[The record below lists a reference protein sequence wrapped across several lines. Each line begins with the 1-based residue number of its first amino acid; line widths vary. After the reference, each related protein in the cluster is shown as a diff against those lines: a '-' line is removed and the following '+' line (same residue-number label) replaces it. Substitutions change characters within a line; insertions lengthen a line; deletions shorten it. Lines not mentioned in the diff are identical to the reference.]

1 MTNNAFIAFIANNDI
16 IQNNDTPSLNNE
28 KVIGCNAP
36 TERNIISQEESMK
49 AVLFDLDG
57 TLTNTLDDIA
67 DSMNHALQLNGL
79 PSHPVDAYRYMV
91 GNGARKLAERAI
103 GERKDLLDAVY
114 NAYMEHYKDHAADK
128 TCAYEGTTQL
138 LKALIQ
144 RGILIC
150 VLSNKPHRDTVTVVN
165 HYFPDIRFDAVQGQV
180 EGVPVKPDPAG
191 ALALA
196 RKLNTDP
203 SDFAYLGDTG
213 VDMTCAVRAGMH
225 PFGALWGFRDADEL
239 KKTGAEILLKSP
251 PELLAYI

>member
-1 MTNNAFIAFIANNDI
+1 M
-16 IQNNDTPSLNNE
+16 
-28 KVIGCNAP
+28 
-36 TERNIISQEESMK
+36 MK

-67 DSMNHALQLNGL
+67 DSMNYALQKNGL

-91 GNGARKLAERAI
+91 GNGARILAERAV
-103 GERKDLLDAVY
+103 GERRDLFDAVY
-114 NAYMEHYKDHAADK
+114 EAYMERYKDHAADK
-128 TCAYEGTTQL
+128 TCAYEGTTEL
-138 LKALIQ
+138 LKALTE

-150 VLSNKPHRDTVTVVN
+150 VLSNKPHRDTITVVS
-165 HYFPDIRFDAVQGQV
+165 HYFPEIAFNAVQGQI

-225 PFGALWGFRDADEL
+225 PFGALWGFRDAEEL
-239 KKTGAEILLKSP
+239 IKTGAEILLKSP
-251 PELLAYI
+251 PELLAYF

>member
-1 MTNNAFIAFIANNDI
+1 
-16 IQNNDTPSLNNE
+16 
-28 KVIGCNAP
+28 
-36 TERNIISQEESMK
+36 MK

-91 GNGARKLAERAI
+91 GNGARKLAERAV

-150 VLSNKPHRDTVTVVN
+150 VLSNKPHRDTITVVN
-165 HYFPDIRFDAVQGQV
+165 HYFPDIRFNAVQGQV

-196 RKLNTDP
+196 RKLNIDP

-213 VDMTCAVRAGMH
+213 VDMTCAVKAGMH

>member
-1 MTNNAFIAFIANNDI
+1 MAG
-16 IQNNDTPSLNNE
+16 
-28 KVIGCNAP
+28 K
-36 TERNIISQEESMK
+36 MK

-67 DSMNHALQLNGL
+67 DSMNYALRQYNL
-79 PSHPVDAYRYMV
+79 PAHPVDAYRYMV
-91 GNGARKLAERAI
+91 GNGARILAERAV
-103 GERKDLLDAVY
+103 GERTDLLDTVFE
-114 NAYMEHYKDHAADK
+114 AYMERYKNHAADK
-128 TCAYEGTTQL
+128 THAYEGTTEL
-138 LKALIQ
+138 LKALSE

-165 HYFPDIRFDAVQGQV
+165 HYFPDIAFNAVQGQI
-180 EGVPVKPDPAG
+180 EGVPVKPDPTG

-196 RKLNTDP
+196 QKLNTDP

-239 KKTGAEILLKSP
+239 IKAGAEILLKSP